1 MGCSGI
7 PQSLD
12 TSETFRI
19 YIPMCDVDYL
29 VDYLHDIEPCMSH
42 DSILTLGLSSQGN
55 AWITRICC
63 PYTACCLC
71 FQGGS
76 G

>member
-12 TSETFRI
+12 TSEAFRI
-19 YIPMCDVDYL
+19 YIPIMCD
-29 VDYLHDIEPCMSH
+29 VDYLHDIESCMSH
-42 DSILTLGLSSQGN
+42 DSTLTLGLSSQGN
-55 AWITRICC
+55 AWITRTCC
-63 PYTACCLC
+63 PWTACCLC
-71 FQGGS
+71 LQGGS